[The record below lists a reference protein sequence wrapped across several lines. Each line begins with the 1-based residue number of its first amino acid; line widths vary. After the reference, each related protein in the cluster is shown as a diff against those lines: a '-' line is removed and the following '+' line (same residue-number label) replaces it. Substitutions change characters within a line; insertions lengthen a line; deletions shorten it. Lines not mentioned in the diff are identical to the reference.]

1 MSVPTEHRTVPTLV
15 LAVFA
20 TYLGDFKYQV
30 AVIVLNC
37 AENASI
43 HRQAI
48 NIIVSE
54 RAFPNCSER
63 HRRDFNQIRRQNL
76 MGFRAFS
83 PTRSLPWR
91 PARSKM
97 RINLIP
103 HMGGVFFGLRTARN
117 HHIACVIRIAA
128 YG

>member
-1 MSVPTEHRTVPTLV
+1 MSVPTEHRSVPTLV

-20 TYLGDFKYQV
+20 TYFGDFKYQV
-30 AVIVLNC
+30 AVTVLNC

-63 HRRDFNQIRRQNL
+63 HRRDFNQIE
-76 MGFRAFS
+76 GKIS
-83 PTRSLPWR
+83 WVSGHSR
-91 PARSKM
+91 PHVRFPGDPRDQK
-97 RINLIP
+97 
-103 HMGGVFFGLRTARN
+103 
-117 HHIACVIRIAA
+117 CE
-128 YG
+128 

>member
-1 MSVPTEHRTVPTLV
+1 MSVPTEHRSVPTLV

-20 TYLGDFKYQV
+20 TYFGDFKYQV

-63 HRRDFNQIRRQNL
+63 HRRDFNQIE
-76 MGFRAFS
+76 GKIS
-83 PTRSLPWR
+83 WVSGHSR
-91 PARSKM
+91 PHVRFPGDPRDQKCEKTLFLS
-97 RINLIP
+97 REL
-103 HMGGVFFGLRTARN
+103 FFLA
-117 HHIACVIRIAA
+117 
-128 YG
+128 

>member
-15 LAVFA
+15 LAVSA

-48 NIIVSE
+48 NIIASE

-63 HRRDFNQIRRQNL
+63 HRRDFNQ
-76 MGFRAFS
+76 
-83 PTRSLPWR
+83 T
-91 PARSKM
+91 
-97 RINLIP
+97 
-103 HMGGVFFGLRTARN
+103 
-117 HHIACVIRIAA
+117 
-128 YG
+128 

>member
-37 AENASI
+37 AENVSI

-63 HRRDFNQIRRQNL
+63 HRRDLIRFE
-76 MGFRAFS
+76 GKIS
-83 PTRSLPWR
+83 WVIGHSR
-91 PARSKM
+91 PLVRFP
-97 RINLIP
+97 I
-103 HMGGVFFGLRTARN
+103 
-117 HHIACVIRIAA
+117 
-128 YG
+128 